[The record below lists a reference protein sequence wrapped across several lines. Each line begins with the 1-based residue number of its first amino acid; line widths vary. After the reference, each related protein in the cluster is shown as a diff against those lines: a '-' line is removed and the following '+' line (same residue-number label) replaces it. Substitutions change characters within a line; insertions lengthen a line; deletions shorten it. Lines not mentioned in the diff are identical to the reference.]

1 MPLSRMLARCA
12 TSPIRRW
19 VLDAFPRGQ
28 SGVDY
33 DQPAGDV
40 GLFGPDSVT
49 WRIHADF
56 PGMLA
61 GGLSSLML
69 QALHPRV
76 LAGVYD
82 HSNFRHDL
90 VGRLRRT
97 TAFVAGT
104 TYAATDQARHLIE
117 RVRRIHHQVRGTTA
131 DGLAYAADDPD
142 LLTWVH
148 VTEAHGFLQG
158 YRHYC
163 QAVPEALADRYYDEG
178 RRVAQALG
186 ARQVPA
192 SQAQVQA
199 YFEAMQPQLRFDAR
213 SREVMA
219 VLARIRLP
227 VPLAGLS
234 RDLFLGAAAALLPDW
249 APPLLA
255 LGRADRARAA
265 VSSAA
270 LRTMAPLFR
279 MALTDG
285 VCARACARI
294 PVPLEQLHRWPTQ
307 AEVPSAF
314 TAPG

>member
-33 DQPAGDV
+33 DQPAGDA

-117 RVRRIHHQVRGTTA
+117 RVRRIHQQVRGTTA

-148 VTEAHGFLQG
+148 VSEAYGKTSEPGSEATPWLSWQGENLQ
-158 YRHYC
+158 
-163 QAVPEALADRYYDEG
+163 LAFNGPVVFKGEDKEDEEDCNADNPRRYI
-178 RRVAQALG
+178 
-186 ARQVPA
+186 
-192 SQAQVQA
+192 S
-199 YFEAMQPQLRFDAR
+199 
-213 SREVMA
+213 
-219 VLARIRLP
+219 
-227 VPLAGLS
+227 
-234 RDLFLGAAAALLPDW
+234 
-249 APPLLA
+249 
-255 LGRADRARAA
+255 
-265 VSSAA
+265 
-270 LRTMAPLFR
+270 
-279 MALTDG
+279 
-285 VCARACARI
+285 
-294 PVPLEQLHRWPTQ
+294 
-307 AEVPSAF
+307 
-314 TAPG
+314 